1 MDEQEKKL
9 LEQTYE
15 LVKENNQI
23 LHRMRRDQKRA
34 FMFRV
39 IYWVIILSFA
49 YGAYFYIEPY
59 VQKFITLYS
68 SSNQS
73 LQKFVFPEVSQINA
87 IFNNSAKKVNG
98 GN

>member
-1 MDEQEKKL
+1 MDEKEKKL

-15 LVKENNQI
+15 LAKENNVMLQKI
-23 LHRMRRDQKRA
+23 RGYQKRA
-34 FMFRV
+34 LMFRV
-39 IYWVIILSFA
+39 VYWVIIVAFA

-59 VQKFITLYS
+59 VQKFISLYS
-68 SSNQS
+68 SGNQS
-73 LQKFVFPEVSQINA
+73 LQNFVFPEVNQINA

>member
-1 MDEQEKKL
+1 M
-9 LEQTYE
+9 
-15 LVKENNQI
+15 KENNQI

-73 LQKFVFPEVSQINA
+73 LQKFVFRRLVKLMPFSTIVQRR
-87 IFNNSAKKVNG
+87 
-98 GN
+98 